1 MQITWK
7 YHTILMTSLQKRFR
21 DELGEAVQRLFGPIH
36 PTIFYVITRN
46 LRKRKLSH
54 LPYMHVEKRKREEI
68 DNKPS
73 SRNQDQPTRILFS
86 EGLSRARKT
95 EVRSRGTTQKPRCGG
110 PNFLFAGRGFFG
122 AGGHAS
128 TGLSMFSS
136 VLGVTH
142 SSSTQLVVSGGTS
155 MGSSR
160 AADVLMGASEGNPPA
175 TISEPIKTR
184 IDFEGHADRA
194 IRNNRI
200 QQVQATRVFNQEGKE
215 IACQEL
221 EWNGRDDGSLFERKR
236 ESKRERIDYGQSQHV
251 KQS

>member
-1 MQITWK
+1 MFRCLPGTKTMKKNHGSFVIMTPENIQEKEMQITWK

-95 EVRSRGTTQKPRCGG
+95 EVRSRGTT
-110 PNFLFAGRGFFG
+110 
-122 AGGHAS
+122 
-128 TGLSMFSS
+128 
-136 VLGVTH
+136 
-142 SSSTQLVVSGGTS
+142 
-155 MGSSR
+155 
-160 AADVLMGASEGNPPA
+160 
-175 TISEPIKTR
+175 
-184 IDFEGHADRA
+184 
-194 IRNNRI
+194 
-200 QQVQATRVFNQEGKE
+200 
-215 IACQEL
+215 
-221 EWNGRDDGSLFERKR
+221 
-236 ESKRERIDYGQSQHV
+236 
-251 KQS
+251 